1 MHNISYR
8 KEVLIQTEQFL
19 YERNLYLIRIFSR
32 ISKFFCSNWF
42 FLHKLVKYD
51 PRIVK
56 LLKSKGISILVISSL
71 ILLPFFVSEGF
82 AQENQSLTITTE
94 KESYAAGEP
103 IRITGF
109 AESKLSDF
117 KVTMRVF
124 NPINN
129 LIPIDEL
136 EVNNDGT
143 FSGQIA
149 TSIGGLWDRD
159 GTYTIIANYYSSEQA
174 AIQFEY
180 GGMISAGIGGV
191 KDVIPEFEVIQ
202 NEDDLQSVSLEDYE
216 LDYQLTG
223 AKIIRITPD
232 FEMKSLI
239 IEIETY
245 SDGELRITL
254 PKDVIDTDDPE
265 GFFVLIDGE
274 RVNHDAT
281 SNMENWSFVIPFSYG
296 SEEIEVIGTYVIPEF
311 GTVAALVL
319 IVAIGTI
326 IMISAKNKQIFY
338 PKI

>member
-19 YERNLYLIRIFSR
+19 YERNIYLIRIFSR

-103 IRITGF
+103 IQITGF

-129 LIPIDEL
+129 LITIDEF

-149 TSIGGLWDRD
+149 TSIGGLWERD
-159 GTYTIIANYYSSEQA
+159 GTYTIIVNYYSSEQI

-180 GGMISAGIGGV
+180 GGTVFAGV
-191 KDVIPEFEVIQ
+191 KDVIPEFEVIE
-202 NEDDLQSVSLEDYE
+202 NEDNLQSVSLEDYE

-223 AKIIRITPD
+223 AKIILISPD

-245 SDGELRITL
+245 SDGDLRITF
-254 PKDVIDTDDPE
+254 PKDVIDTDEE
-265 GFFVLIDGE
+265 GFFVLVDGVE
-274 RVNHDAT
+274 TVHEAT
-281 SNMENWSFVIPFSYG
+281 SNMENWSFVIPFSHG
-296 SEEIEVIGTYVIPEF
+296 SEEIEIIGTYVIPEF
-311 GTVAALVL
+311 GTVAIIVL
-319 IVAIGTI
+319 IAAIGTI